1 MTPLTYMK
9 KNTMQGSILKK
20 WFLCAVITG
29 CGYVTTFAQQDMQY
43 TQYLFNYLVVNP
55 AYAGYKEATNLQAF
69 SRMQWVGVN
78 GAPNVYSLS
87 VDGTAAAGDVVGW
100 GTQLINEQ
108 RGANNLI
115 SLFGTYAFRLRLNQR
130 DDRLS
135 FGLSAGVTQW
145 QLNRSKLI
153 TDNSGVSDNLYMYYT
168 RPEWRPDFRVGVYYN
183 TPFLYAGVS
192 ATNLFANFSG
202 DIRVP
207 HLYVSAGGFIPLSNS
222 IGLKPSFIYR
232 NDFKGPGNLDVN
244 LLALLLKQLWVGVT
258 YRTGIYI
265 GQIKATEVETVQTT
279 NALAF
284 MIELFVIKNVQIGY
298 SYDLSV
304 SGVGWPGSHEISFSY
319 IIPKKRTRQSTPRYF

>member
-1 MTPLTYMK
+1 
-9 KNTMQGSILKK
+9 MQGNLLKK
-20 WFLCAVITG
+20 WFLCTVITG
-29 CGYVTTFAQQDMQY
+29 CGCVTAFAQQDMQY

-69 SRMQWVGVN
+69 SRVQWVGVN
-78 GAPNVYSLS
+78 GAPNIYSIS

-100 GTQLINEQ
+100 GTQLVNEQ
-108 RGANNLI
+108 IGAHSLI
-115 SLFGTYAFRLRLNQR
+115 SLFGTYAFRIRLNQR

-135 FGLSAGVTQW
+135 LGLSAGVTQW
-145 QLNRSKLI
+145 QLNHSKLRPGEDLTNI
-153 TDNSGVSDNLYMYYT
+153 AEYYT

-202 DIRVP
+202 DIRIP

-232 NDFKGPGNLDVN
+232 NDFKGPGNLDIN

-265 GQIKATEVETVQTT
+265 GQIKADDVETIQTT

-284 MIELFVIKNVQIGY
+284 MMELFVIKNVQIGY
-298 SYDLSV
+298 SYDLSIT
-304 SGVGWPGSHEISFSY
+304 GIGWPGSHEISFSY
-319 IIPKKRTRQSTPRYF
+319 TIPKKKARQSTPRYF

>member
-1 MTPLTYMK
+1 
-9 KNTMQGSILKK
+9 MQGSLLKK
-20 WFLCAVITG
+20 WFFCTVITG
-29 CGYVTTFAQQDMQY
+29 YGYVTAFAQQDMQY

-55 AYAGYKEATNLQAF
+55 AYAGYKEATNIQAF
-69 SRMQWVGVN
+69 SRAQWVGVN

-100 GTQLINEQ
+100 GTQLVNER
-108 RGANNLI
+108 RGFTSLV
-115 SLFGTYAFRLRLNQR
+115 SLFGTYAFRIRLNQR
-130 DDRLS
+130 NDRLS

-145 QLNRSKLI
+145 QLNLNEAR
-153 TDNSGVSDNLYMYYT
+153 TSDDHISLAEFYI

-183 TPFLYAGVS
+183 TPFFYAGVS

-202 DIRVP
+202 DIRIP
-207 HLYVSAGGFIPLSNS
+207 HYYASVGGFISLSNS

-232 NDFKGPGNLDVN
+232 SDLKGPGNLDIN
-244 LLALLLKQLWVGVT
+244 LLAFLLKQLWVGVT

-265 GQIKATEVETVQTT
+265 GHIKANEVETIQTT

-284 MIELFVIKNVQIGY
+284 MMELLVIKNVQIGY

-304 SGVGWPGSHEISFSY
+304 MGIGWPGSHEVSFNY
-319 IIPKKRTRQSTPRYF
+319 TIPKKKTRQSTPRYF